1 MSHRC
6 LHFFSSSICWKTKY
20 DLIFIEVKYVL
31 FLKTITTTKKP
42 ASSERLTEVGSQMDL
57 TAGGSRGWVT
67 PWLLITSSL
76 SVSDVPRPSFLHFFQ
91 VVLSL
96 GINVTVSLPYFTD
109 LETEARRN

>member
-1 MSHRC
+1 MTA
-6 LHFFSSSICWKTKY
+6 TKN
-20 DLIFIEVKYVL
+20 
-31 FLKTITTTKKP
+31 P
-42 ASSERLTEVGSQMDL
+42 ASSERLTEVGSQMNL

-67 PWLLITSSL
+67 PWLLIISSL

-96 GINVTVSLPYFTD
+96 GIDVTVSMPYFTY